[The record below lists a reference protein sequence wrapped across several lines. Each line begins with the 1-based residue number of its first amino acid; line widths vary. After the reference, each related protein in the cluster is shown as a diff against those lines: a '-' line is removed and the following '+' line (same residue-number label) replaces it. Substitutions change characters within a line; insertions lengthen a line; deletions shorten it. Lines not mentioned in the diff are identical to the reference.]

1 VNDSEQLLSY
11 FSKTEMVSL
20 PALRLALRACLVS
33 EFTLGQTVKEKNRIF
48 CLITCGIFWPDA
60 MLKDI
65 WAEIHRRS
73 VGDPIPTKS
82 DLPTLLNLCAH
93 GHSAAQNVCRDQAI
107 RHWFQR
113 PEVMR
118 RIFEV
123 SLAALDLDE
132 LATRGQPENL
142 EFARTLYSLEPAE
155 FRILEVA
162 ALSSTRLDFNF
173 FLTHF
178 PISSAQ
184 VTWDVLAAMTCTTVS
199 ELQLALA
206 PGAKLIRSGLL
217 QLDVL
222 PDNQEELVRLGRV
235 GNQLFRLKADS
246 EEELRERMLAPLA
259 DALLTQGDFPQLQK
273 EIEWTV
279 RCLRKAHES
288 SEAGV
293 HILIHGPSGSGKTE
307 LAKVLIKGAGLK
319 GFNVQHLAR
328 TGLSAIDPDERI
340 ARVYWA
346 EALLKTHATSALVF
360 ERVEEVACEERQL
373 LIEVLDRVKI
383 PTIWICKTAESLGA
397 SVLNRF
403 VYHIELKAPHTK
415 ARLQMVERLL
425 EPVCTDAGLV
435 NSIANGTSNSPAQIS
450 MAVKFAKLC
459 IDGATESP
467 EGPLHSALRAGNRAV
482 GESHAPSYEENKD
495 AGWDV
500 NALCLESSA
509 PLPKILLAL
518 QHAQGATLA
527 FHGIP
532 GTGKT
537 SLARHISQTLNR
549 PLLAKRVSELSSKW
563 IGETEKLMASM
574 FEEATD
580 RNAVL
585 LLDEGDS
592 FLRDRKLAKSSWE
605 VTQVNEMLQQME
617 SYKGVFICATN
628 LMDDIDAAALR
639 RFTFKIRFLPLDFQ
653 KRTRMFARFALGD
666 PLADVRIDIAQRL
679 GKLDQLAPGD
689 FATIRRQESVLNER
703 FDVSTWI
710 GELEREHAMRE
721 PHSKQRAGFL

>member
-1 VNDSEQLLSY
+1 MNESEQLLSH
-11 FSKTEMVSL
+11 FSKTEVVSL
-20 PALRLALRACLVS
+20 PALRLAIRACLHS
-33 EFTLGQTVKEKNRIF
+33 EFALGQTVKEKNRIF
-48 CLITCGIFWPDA
+48 CLITCGIFWPDV
-60 MLKDI
+60 MLNDI
-65 WAEIHRRS
+65 WAEIHHRS
-73 VGDPIPTKS
+73 VGDPLPMNS

-107 RHWFQR
+107 RHWYQR
-113 PEVMR
+113 PEIMR
-118 RIFEV
+118 RILEV
-123 SLAALDLDE
+123 SLAALELDE
-132 LATRGQPENL
+132 LAIKGQPENL

-155 FRILEVA
+155 VRILEVA
-162 ALSSTRLDFNF
+162 ALSSTRSDFNF

-178 PISSAQ
+178 PIPNART
-184 VTWDVLAAMTCTTVS
+184 TWDVLAAMTCTTVS

-206 PGAKLIRSGLL
+206 PNAKLIRSGLV
-217 QLDVL
+217 QLDAL
-222 PDNQEELVRLGRV
+222 PVNQEEMVRLGRV

-259 DALLTQGDFPQLQK
+259 YALLTQGDFSQLQK
-273 EIEWTV
+273 EIVWTV
-279 RCLRKAHES
+279 RCLRRAHEAPEGS
-288 SEAGV
+288 V

-307 LAKVLIKGAGLK
+307 LAKLLLKDAGLK

-328 TGLSAIDPDERI
+328 SGLSVIDPNERI
-340 ARVYWA
+340 ARIYWA
-346 EALLKTHATSALVF
+346 EALLSTHATAALVF
-360 ERVEEVACEERQL
+360 EHVEEVAGEERQL
-373 LIEVLDRVKI
+373 LIEVLDRVRI
-383 PTIWICKTAESLGA
+383 PTIWICNTAESLGA

-403 VYHIELKAPHTK
+403 LYHLELKLPHTK
-415 ARLQMVERLL
+415 ARMQMVERLL
-425 EPVCTDAGLV
+425 EPVCTDARLV

-459 IDGATESP
+459 SDGATESP
-467 EGPLHSALRAGNRAV
+467 EGPLHSALRAGISAV
-482 GESHAPSYEENKD
+482 GESRAPSYEENKD
-495 AGWDV
+495 VDWDV

-509 PLPKILLAL
+509 PLPRILLAL

-527 FHGIP
+527 FHGIS

-549 PLLAKRVSELSSKW
+549 PLLAKRVSGLSSKW

-574 FEEATD
+574 FEEAAD

-592 FLRDRKLAKSSWE
+592 FLRDRRLARSSWE

-639 RFTFKIRFLPLDFQ
+639 RFTFKIRFLPLDSQ
-653 KRTRMFARFALGD
+653 KRNRMFARFAMGD
-666 PLADVRIDIAQRL
+666 PIADVRLDIAQRL

-710 GELEREHAMRE
+710 TELEREHAMRE
-721 PHSKQRAGFL
+721 PNAKQRVGFT